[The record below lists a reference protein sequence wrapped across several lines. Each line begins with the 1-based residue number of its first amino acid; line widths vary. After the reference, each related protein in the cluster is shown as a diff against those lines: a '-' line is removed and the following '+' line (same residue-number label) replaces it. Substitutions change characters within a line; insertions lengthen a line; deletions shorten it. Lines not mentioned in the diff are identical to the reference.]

1 MTPFEAKK
9 CIMDIWIDGSRPPLH
24 YFTLILGL
32 NGAEASLP
40 NNSIIVYL
48 IYSTQLGKASV
59 RDRIWIFSM
68 VGSGFSTFKRAYCN
82 LLTVVINRHLNKWLL
97 FFCSVHNLT

>member
-48 IYSTQLGKASV
+48 IYSTQLGKALEQQFGFLAWWAV
-59 RDRIWIFSM
+59 AFQHLRGRI
-68 VGSGFSTFKRAYCN
+68 VTY
-82 LLTVVINRHLNKWLL
+82 
-97 FFCSVHNLT
+97 